1 MSTTAYVLGG
11 GGVHG
16 AAEIGMLQALIDE
29 HILPDLVIGT
39 SVGAMNGAVIAA
51 DPRKAPARL
60 SALWEGVTADATFSE
75 SVLGRIMTLART
87 RTHIHDDAPLRALL
101 DVALPVDRFDQL
113 DVPFQCVA
121 AAIETAASH
130 WFSEGP
136 LLDAIL
142 ASAAVPGLL
151 PPVRIGDT
159 HYYDG
164 GLVHSI
170 PIGRAIELGAEE
182 IYVLH
187 VGRIEAPLHAPQSP
201 WEVGLVAFEIAR
213 RHRFVEE
220 LRAVP
225 DEVAIHV
232 LPTGDAL
239 RFDDPRGLR
248 YSDASATT
256 ARIERARSATAAY
269 LADRRR

>member
-1 MSTTAYVLGG
+1 
-11 GGVHG
+11 
-16 AAEIGMLQALIDE
+16 MLQALIDE
-29 HILPDLVIGT
+29 GILPDLVVGT
-39 SVGAMNGAVIAA
+39 SIGAMNGAVVAA
-51 DPRKAPARL
+51 DPRMAPARL
-60 SALWEGVTADATFSE
+60 RTLWEGVAADATFSE
-75 SVLGRIMTLART
+75 SVVGRILTLART
-87 RTHIHDDAPLRALL
+87 RTHIHDDEPLRTLL
-101 DVALPVDRFDQL
+101 DAALPVDRFDEL
-113 DVPFQCVA
+113 EVPFQCVA

-130 WFSEGP
+130 WFSSGP
-136 LLDAIL
+136 LLEAIL

-182 IYVLH
+182 VYVLH
-187 VGRIEAPLHAPQSP
+187 VGRIEAPLHAPRSP

-239 RFDDPRGLR
+239 SFNDPRGLR
-248 YSDASATT
+248 YTDTSATI
-256 ARIERARSATAAY
+256 ARIDRARSATAAY
-269 LADRRR
+269 LADRRG

>member
-1 MSTTAYVLGG
+1 
-11 GGVHG
+11 
-16 AAEIGMLQALIDE
+16 MLQALIDAG
-29 HILPDLVIGT
+29 ILPDLVVGT
-39 SVGAMNGAVIAA
+39 SIGAMNGAVVAA
-51 DPRKAPARL
+51 NPREAPARL
-60 SALWEGVTADATFSE
+60 TALWEGVAADETFSE
-75 SVLGRIMTLART
+75 SMLERIVTLARS
-87 RTHIHDDAPLRALL
+87 RTHVHDDAPLRRLL
-101 DVALPVDRFDQL
+101 SAALPVTRFEDLQI
-113 DVPFQCVA
+113 PFQCVA

-136 LLDAIL
+136 LLEAIL

-170 PIGRAIELGAEE
+170 PLGRAVALGATE
-182 IYVLH
+182 IYVFQ
-187 VGRIEAPLHAPQSP
+187 VGRLEAPLRVPESP

-220 LRAVP
+220 LRSAP

-248 YSDASATT
+248 YRNTSEART
-256 ARIERARSATAAY
+256 RIERAREATAAY
-269 LADRRR
+269 LADERR